1 MKQTLKEIALLFIAA
16 YCFGLQGCGKS
27 ETPQPAATTPAVAPS
42 PRAPDERIAK
52 VNKLLADGHTYIAQ
66 MKAVGGAC
74 TPWVPKLE
82 AALTAIDAAK
92 TTMDN
97 APIQGYVQTFESMQ
111 TAGCNADPAVAAQ
124 PAVRAPQQL
133 SPEQQI
139 DAYAD
144 QIFAHGG
151 ICPGIANQLR
161 QVNATFGAGHPG
173 VREQLAAASKYGCL

>member
-1 MKQTLKEIALLFIAA
+1 MNQTLKKIALLFIAA
-16 YCFGLQGCGKS
+16 YFFGLQGCGKS
-27 ETPQPAATTPAVAPS
+27 ETPTSAATPPAIAPS
-42 PRAPDERIAK
+42 PERIAK
-52 VNKLLADGHTYIAQ
+52 VMKLLADGHTYIAQ

-82 AALTAIDAAK
+82 ADLTAIDAAK

-97 APIQGYVQTFESMQ
+97 APIQGFFQTFESMQ
-111 TAGCNADPAVAAQ
+111 AAGCNADLALAAQ
-124 PAVRAPQQL
+124 PAGRAPQQL

-144 QIFAHGG
+144 QIFARGG